1 MRSWRILKTVKG
13 KKFMKNNLTKN
24 EIGIEL
30 HYGFTNNDIHSIN
43 FYVRNTC
50 SLAQVKVISYL
61 IKTLYPN
68 EQFEILT
75 LPPQDGSFKDYTVIK
90 FLNNNSGALT
100 LLAIVLPL
108 LLYQSQFKVNKTT
121 SDFNTLQIIEKCKS
135 FNLDDE
141 QNQKIQDI
149 CDSYY
154 PKKQKNIFY
163 QSVISDKDIVSI
175 KPKIS
180 EDGKNIFEA
189 EIKQEEFKDY
199 LEEIPKEKEFL
210 KVDLSGNIQLSQP
223 FIDKQQQYGRGVAW
237 KGIYYGDDVFD
248 EDNQLIVEDGEN
260 IFFYMQD
267 DEYKS
272 QILNQEI
279 SFTSGDNIGVIFDIS
294 RYYDYI
300 NNKFGK
306 PRLYVKRVV
315 SHNDNLVQHKKDLAM
330 KKEKRKFEEKNKN
343 QRSLFNIT
351 QE

>member
-1 MRSWRILKTVKG
+1 
-13 KKFMKNNLTKN
+13 MKINSTEN

-30 HYGFTNNDIHSIN
+30 HYGFSNNDVHSIN

-50 SLAQVKVISYL
+50 SLAQVEIISYL
-61 IKTLYPN
+61 IKTLYPD
-68 EQFEILT
+68 EHFEILT
-75 LPPQDGSFKDYTVIK
+75 LPPQEGSFKDITVVK
-90 FLNNNSGALT
+90 FLNKNSGVISLFSV
-100 LLAIVLPL
+100 LLPA
-108 LLYQSQFKVNKTT
+108 LLYSSQFKVNTT
-121 SDFNTLQIIEKCKS
+121 TADLNTLQIIEKCKS
-135 FNLDDE
+135 LNLDGE
-141 QNQKIQDI
+141 QIKKIQEM
-149 CDSYY
+149 CSSFY

-180 EDGKNIFEA
+180 EDGKDIFEA
-189 EIKQEEFKDY
+189 EIKQEEFKNY
-199 LEEIPKEKEFL
+199 IEEIPKEKEFL
-210 KVDLSGNIQLSQP
+210 KIDLSGNIQLSQP

-279 SFTSGDNIGVIFDIS
+279 SFTSGDNIGVVFDIS

-315 SHNDNLVQHKKDLAM
+315 SHNDNLVQHKKDLAL
-330 KKEKRKFEEKNKN
+330 KKEKGEFEEKNKN
-343 QRSLFNIT
+343 QTSLFNDI
-351 QE
+351 QN